1 MYYILSFTA
10 KLEQS
15 QLGLNQTINELSQNL
30 KEQGATF
37 RAQVSLG
44 EATFGEKANEGR
56 QFHGTS
62 MEGKATFRAQVWR
75 RGEATFRAP
84 IR

>member
-1 MYYILSFTA
+1 MCNVLSFTA

-37 RAQVSLG
+37 RAQVW
-44 EATFGEKANEGR
+44 E
-56 QFHGTS
+56 
-62 MEGKATFRAQVWR
+62 R
-75 RGEATFRAP
+75 RPLSGLRYVRGGHFQG
-84 IR
+84 

>member
-1 MYYILSFTA
+1 MYYVLSFTA

-37 RAQVSLG
+37 RAQV
-44 EATFGEKANEGR
+44 R
-56 QFHGTS
+56 
-62 MEGKATFRAQVWR
+62 
-75 RGEATFRAP
+75 
-84 IR
+84 